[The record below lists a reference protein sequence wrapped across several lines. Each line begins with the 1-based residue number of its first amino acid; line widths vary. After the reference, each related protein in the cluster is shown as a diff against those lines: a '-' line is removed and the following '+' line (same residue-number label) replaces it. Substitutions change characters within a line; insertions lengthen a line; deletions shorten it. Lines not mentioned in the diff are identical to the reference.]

1 MSFGHIYKY
10 LITAGSE
17 WQGARSITRVF
28 DILRFTTMEQP
39 VSEPLSGE
47 NGRPL
52 DEVQRQVSDQ
62 LDRELRQDKINE
74 HDQSLYR
81 QQTVSLSISP
91 NYVKQW
97 DTTAAFRELY
107 QNW

>member
-1 MSFGHIYKY
+1 
-10 LITAGSE
+10 
-17 WQGARSITRVF
+17 
-28 DILRFTTMEQP
+28 MEQP
-39 VSEPLSGE
+39 ASQSSSEG
-47 NGRPL
+47 NGCSL

-62 LDRELRQDKINE
+62 LERELRQGEMKE
-74 HDQSLYR
+74 QDQSLCR
-81 QQTVSLSISP
+81 QQTVSLNISP